1 MSNGFKQRLSY
12 RLTRDTVLVAM
23 ALGLVL
29 IIEGLVWALAPS
41 LVERL
46 LESLRALPEP
56 VRRQIG
62 ALAIVS
68 GLILLWIANALAG

>member
-1 MSNGFKQRLSY
+1 VGFVFL
-12 RLTRDTVLVAM
+12 

-29 IIEGLVWALAPS
+29 IVEGLAWVLAPS
-41 LVERL
+41 ALERL
-46 LESLRALPEP
+46 LEMLRDVPDQ

-68 GLILLWIANALAG
+68 GLFLLWIAQALGAF

>member
-1 MSNGFKQRLSY
+1 M
-12 RLTRDTVLVAM
+12 
-23 ALGLVL
+23 
-29 IIEGLVWALAPS
+29 VWALAPS